1 MRNFAII
8 AHIDHGKSTLADRL
22 LELTGAI
29 PTGGRKQYLDRLEVE
44 RARGITVKAQSA
56 SLLFTPRAEPRTPHL
71 LNLIDTPGH
80 VDFSYEVS
88 RSLAACQGCLL
99 LVDASQGIQAQT
111 IANHRL
117 AVDAGLTIVPVLNKI
132 DLPSAEP
139 ERVAA
144 QMVAALSISESSILR
159 VSAKSGLGVDLLL
172 EALVQRLPP
181 PNGQPDGPLRAL
193 LLVRLC
199 SATGSAC
206 LPDNADSHHP
216 QDASWDVYRGAV
228 CIVNVVDGVLRS
240 GDRIVSAATGEACE
254 VMEVGFLAP
263 EPVPMRGGSLRAGA
277 VGYIITSSRS
287 LTTARVGDTLLH
299 VGSEAKPLPGFKA
312 AKPMIFQGLFPA
324 TAEDYEVRRVLG
336 SGRAWCICT
345 HAHCGVAQ
353 ALKAAVERLVINDS
367 SVTLSPSSSTALG
380 PGFNAG
386 FLGLLHADVF
396 HQRLRDEYGA
406 SVIATAPTVP
416 FHMVVDGVVTEVCSP
431 TGFPDPEK
439 RSTRARFEE
448 LLVDATIITP
458 SESVGRM
465 VELCVSRRGV
475 QLDHTFIDNSRALL
489 RYRMPMGEIAADFA
503 DEVKSRSAGY
513 ASFDYEHAGWQV
525 ADIVRVD
532 ILVNGQPVDAL
543 ASVCHRDRAARNGRL
558 MVEKLKAILP
568 NQLFEVALQAS
579 VNGKVVAR
587 ESMSAMRKNVLAKC
601 YGGDVSRK
609 QKLLSKQA
617 AGKKKMRRIGNVDVP
632 HEAFSQLLRGS

>member
-1 MRNFAII
+1 MC
-8 AHIDHGKSTLADRL
+8 
-22 LELTGAI
+22 
-29 PTGGRKQYLDRLEVE
+29 V
-44 RARGITVKAQSA
+44 
-56 SLLFTPRAEPRTPHL
+56 
-71 LNLIDTPGH
+71 
-80 VDFSYEVS
+80 
-88 RSLAACQGCLL
+88 
-99 LVDASQGIQAQT
+99 
-111 IANHRL
+111 
-117 AVDAGLTIVPVLNKI
+117 
-132 DLPSAEP
+132 
-139 ERVAA
+139 
-144 QMVAALSISESSILR
+144 
-159 VSAKSGLGVDLLL
+159 
-172 EALVQRLPP
+172 
-181 PNGQPDGPLRAL
+181 
-193 LLVRLC
+193 
-199 SATGSAC
+199 
-206 LPDNADSHHP
+206 
-216 QDASWDVYRGAV
+216 
-228 CIVNVVDGVLRS
+228 VNVVDGVLRS
-240 GDRIVSAATGEACE
+240 GDRIVSAATGEVCE
-254 VMEVGFLAP
+254 VMELGLLAP
-263 EPVPMRGGSLRAGA
+263 EPVPLRGGSLRAGQ

-299 VGSEAKPLPGFKA
+299 ANSTAKPLPGFKA

-324 TAEDYEVRRVLG
+324 TAEDYEVR
-336 SGRAWCICT
+336 CT
-345 HAHCGVAQ
+345 ACPHTFRTEVDVAQ

-367 SVTLSPSSSTALG
+367 SVTLTPSSSTALG

-406 SVIATAPTVP
+406 LVIATAPTVP
-416 FHMVVDGVVTEVCSP
+416 FRLVVDGVVTEICSP
-431 TGFPDPEK
+431 SGLPDPEK
-439 RSTRARFEE
+439 RTARSRFEE

-475 QLDHTFIDNSRALL
+475 QLDHTFIDSSRALL

-513 ASFDYEHAGWQV
+513 ASFDYEPAGWQP

-543 ASVCHRDRAARNGRL
+543 ASVCHRDRATRNGRL
-558 MVEKLKAILP
+558 MVAKLKAILP
-568 NQLFEVALQAS
+568 SQLFEVALQAAVS
-579 VNGKVVAR
+579 GKVIAR

-609 QKLLSKQA
+609 QKLLQKQA

>member
-1 MRNFAII
+1 VPNSAD
-8 AHIDHGKSTLADRL
+8 AHCIR
-22 LELTGAI
+22 
-29 PTGGRKQYLDRLEVE
+29 
-44 RARGITVKAQSA
+44 
-56 SLLFTPRAEPRTPHL
+56 
-71 LNLIDTPGH
+71 
-80 VDFSYEVS
+80 
-88 RSLAACQGCLL
+88 RS
-99 LVDASQGIQAQT
+99 
-111 IANHRL
+111 
-117 AVDAGLTIVPVLNKI
+117 
-132 DLPSAEP
+132 
-139 ERVAA
+139 
-144 QMVAALSISESSILR
+144 
-159 VSAKSGLGVDLLL
+159 
-172 EALVQRLPP
+172 
-181 PNGQPDGPLRAL
+181 
-193 LLVRLC
+193 
-199 SATGSAC
+199 
-206 LPDNADSHHP
+206 

-240 GDRIVSAATGEACE
+240 GDRIISAATGEACE
-254 VMEVGFLAP
+254 VMEVGLLAP
-263 EPVPMRGGSLRAGA
+263 EPVPLRGGSLRAGA

-299 VGSEAKPLPGFKA
+299 VSSTAKPLPGFKA

-324 TAEDYEVRRVLG
+324 TAEDYDVRASWHKAYISCSLTL
-336 SGRAWCICT
+336 SFI
-345 HAHCGVAQ
+345 AQ

-416 FHMVVDGVVTEVCSP
+416 FRMVVDGVVTEVCSP
-431 TGFPDPEK
+431 SGFPDPEK
-439 RSTRARFEE
+439 RSTRVRFEE

-475 QLDHTFIDNSRALL
+475 QLDHTFIDSSRALL
-489 RYRMPMGEIAADFA
+489 RYCMPMGEIAADFA

-513 ASFDYEHAGWQV
+513 ASFDYEHAGWQA

-568 NQLFEVALQAS
+568 SQLFEVALQAS
-579 VNGKVVAR
+579 VSGKVVAR

-632 HEAFSQLLRGS
+632 HEAFSQLLRG